1 MMFVQNLFLK
11 MNSDM
16 RRFRKNVGAG
26 VKNQILERIISAS
39 PLKTA
44 FP

>member
-1 MMFVQNLFLK
+1 MMFVPNLFQK

-26 VKNQILERIISAS
+26 VKLQGSLHWK
-39 PLKTA
+39 L
-44 FP
+44 

>member
-1 MMFVQNLFLK
+1 MTFVPTLSQK
-11 MNSDM
+11 TNSDM